1 MLSFIII
8 LIVFT
13 FFFATLSGTLYAGP
27 AAVDWVKNQKIARE
41 KRAKE
46 RAIEQEKMR
55 EAAVVSGAQ
64 NKEQLAAV
72 QRTEQLIA
80 SQKEIK
86 ARNST
91 LAWDALDQWEDHFAH
106 ETKTEPQY
114 SERPK
119 VTEVEA
125 EYKIHPTI
133 ALRDTNPITSTPSES
148 ANQSQASDRYATYV
162 EYHDKLIEEVKSGL
176 LTTNE
181 ARKKLGKLPTN
192 ARLFVDSISQ
202 LDQLEQDKKTQSFV
216 MRQEIMNILQRGDIG
231 YVNGQVIRGD
241 MAGTWRM
248 QLPDGSF
255 FHYGHDVTR
264 TPNPPIFLSKRL
276 QDRWREVHSN
286 YA

>member
-86 ARNST
+86 ARNSV
-91 LAWDALDQWEDHFAH
+91 LNWDALDAWEDHFAH
-106 ETKTEPQY
+106 ETKTEPIY

-119 VTEVEA
+119 NLVQELKETEGDDFRVV
-125 EYKIHPTI
+125 PTQD
-133 ALRDTNPITSTPSES
+133 LRGIMTPTGFTP
-148 ANQSQASDRYATYV
+148 RYATYV

-241 MAGTWRM
+241 MAGTWTM
-248 QLPDGSF
+248 KLPDGTFFYYGADTKKQQPPNFPRSF
-255 FHYGHDVTR
+255 YERYPTHEMK
-264 TPNPPIFLSKRL
+264 S
-276 QDRWREVHSN
+276 
-286 YA
+286 